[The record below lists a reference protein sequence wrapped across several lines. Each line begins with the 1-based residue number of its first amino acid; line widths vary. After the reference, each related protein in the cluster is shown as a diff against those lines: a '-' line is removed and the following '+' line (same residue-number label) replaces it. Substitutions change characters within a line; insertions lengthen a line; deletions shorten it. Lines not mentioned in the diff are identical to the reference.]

1 LIFLLLFRKK
11 VFTKLLLFAT
21 YPGMDL
27 DLKNLPDDASLPKDV
42 VLSLVDELEVK
53 YQEKIHYLEEQ
64 LRLFKQELFGR
75 SSEKRHEPSAD
86 QIPLFD
92 GDDDHTAGGPQTSED
107 TVVIATHSRKKRG
120 RKALPKDLP
129 RIDVIHDIDEEQ
141 KQCGCGQRKSCIG
154 EEISEKLDY
163 IPARL
168 QVERH
173 IRLKYACKSC
183 EGVEDDG
190 PTIMIAPVPVQL
202 IPKSNATAG
211 LLAHIAVSKFADAVP
226 LYRQQKIFSR
236 LGIDLSRAV
245 MAKWMVQAAGSCAGL
260 IDLLQEQIRGGPL
273 IGIDESP
280 LQVLNEA
287 GRHNTSKSYMWV
299 YRGGQLERPTLLYQ
313 YYRTRSGR
321 VALEFLHDYC
331 GYIQSDDFSGYDHLD
346 QNPNI
351 VHLGC
356 WSHARRKFVKVV
368 KVRKKHRS
376 NRVNPKSLADEALDY
391 IGKLYQVEK
400 EARRRELDV
409 VQIYQLRQEKAK
421 PLLDAFKDWLQSK
434 QPQTPP
440 KGLLGQAI
448 SYTLANWEKLI
459 IYLEDGRLRPD
470 NNLVENAIRPFVVG
484 RKNWLFAG
492 SPDGAKASATFF
504 TLIETAK
511 ANGLE
516 PYAYLK
522 HIFEKL
528 PLAQTEQDL
537 KELLPQNI
545 DSESIAISNL
555 N

>member
-1 LIFLLLFRKK
+1 
-11 VFTKLLLFAT
+11 
-21 YPGMDL
+21 MDV
-27 DLKNLPDDASLPKDV
+27 DLKKLPDDARLPKDIV
-42 VLSLVDELEVK
+42 ISLVNELEVK

-64 LRLFKQELFGR
+64 LRLFKNELFGR
-75 SSEKRHEPSAD
+75 SSEKRHAPHPD
-86 QIPLFD
+86 QLPMFN
-92 GDDDHTAGGPQTSED
+92 GDDDHGGRQEQTAED
-107 TVVIATHSRKKRG
+107 TIVIGSHSRKKRG

-129 RIDVIHDIDEEQ
+129 RIDIIHDIDEEQ
-141 KQCGCGQRKSCIG
+141 KQCGCGQIKIVIG

-163 IPARL
+163 IPAQLR
-168 QVERH
+168 VERH
-173 IRLKYACKSC
+173 IRLKYACQSC

-190 PTIMIAPVPVQL
+190 PTVMIAAPPVQL

-211 LLAHIAVSKFADAVP
+211 LLAQIAVSKFADGLP

-245 MAKWMVQAAGSCAGL
+245 MAKWMIQAAHHCNGL
-260 IDLLQEQIRGGPL
+260 INLLQDEIRGGPL

-287 GRHNTSKSYMWV
+287 GRANTSKSYMWV
-299 YRGGQLERPTLLYQ
+299 YRGGQLDRPTLLYQ
-313 YYRTRSGR
+313 YYPSRSGR
-321 VALEFLHDYC
+321 VALKFLQDYH

-346 QNPNI
+346 ENPNI

-356 WSHARRKFVKVV
+356 WAHSRRKFVKVV

-376 NRVNPKSLADEALDY
+376 KRVNPKSLADEALDY

-400 EARRRELDV
+400 EAQRREMDF

-421 PLLDAFKDWLQSK
+421 PILDEFKDWLQTK
-434 QPQTPP
+434 QPLTPP

-448 SYTLANWEKLI
+448 SYTLSNWKKLI
-459 IYLEDGRLRPD
+459 VYLQDGRLRPD
-470 NNLVENAIRPFVVG
+470 NNLVENAIRPYVLG
-484 RKNWLFAG
+484 RKNWLFSG
-492 SPDGAKASATFF
+492 SPDGAMASATFF

-516 PYAYLK
+516 PYAYLR

-537 KELLPQNI
+537 KDLLPQNI
-545 DSESIAISNL
+545 DSESIAL
-555 N
+555 AT

>member
-21 YPGMDL
+21 SSGMDL

>member
-1 LIFLLLFRKK
+1 
-11 VFTKLLLFAT
+11 
-21 YPGMDL
+21 MDV
-27 DLKNLPDDASLPKDV
+27 DLKNLPDDA
-42 VLSLVDELEVK
+42 VLSKEAVISLIDNLESK

-64 LRLFKQELFGR
+64 LRLLKTELFGR
-75 SSEKRHEPSAD
+75 SSEKRHDPHPD
-86 QIPLFD
+86 QRLLFD
-92 GDDDHTAGGPQTSED
+92 EDDDHVVGKSRTDDD
-107 TVVIATHSRKKRG
+107 TIVIAAYSRKKRG
-120 RKALPKDLP
+120 RKPLPKDLP
-129 RIDVIHDIDEEQ
+129 RIDVIHDLHEEQ
-141 KQCGCGQRKSCIG
+141 KQCGCGQQKSCIG

-190 PTIMIAPVPVQL
+190 PTVMIAPAPVQL

-211 LLAHIAVSKFADAVP
+211 LLAHIAVSKFADGLP
-226 LYRQQKIFSR
+226 LYRQQKIFDR
-236 LGIDLSRAV
+236 LGIELPRAV
-245 MAKWMVQAAGSCAGL
+245 MAKWMVKAAVHCNGL
-260 IDLLQEQIRGGPL
+260 IDLLQEEIRSGPL

-287 GRHNTSKSYMWV
+287 GRHNTTKSYMWV
-299 YRGGQLERPTLLYQ
+299 YRGGQPDHPVMLYQ
-313 YYRTRSGR
+313 YHRTRSGKS
-321 VALEFLHDYC
+321 ALAFLDDYH

-356 WSHARRKFVKVV
+356 WAHVRRKFVKVA

-376 NRVNPKSLADEALDY
+376 KRVNPKSLADEALNY
-391 IGKLYQVEK
+391 IGDLYQIEK
-400 EARRRELDV
+400 QAQRRELDV
-409 VQIYQLRQEKAK
+409 VAIYELRQQKAK
-421 PLLDAFKDWLQSK
+421 PLLNKFKDWLQVK

-448 SYTLANWEKLI
+448 RYTLSNWEKLI
-459 IYLEDGRLRPD
+459 NYLEDGRLRPD

-492 SPDGAKASATFF
+492 SPDGARASATFF
-504 TLIETAK
+504 SLIETAK

-522 HIFEKL
+522 HIFDKL
-528 PLAQTEQDL
+528 PSAQTEQDL

-545 DSESIAISNL
+545 APDTIADSGYS
-555 N
+555 

>member
-1 LIFLLLFRKK
+1 
-11 VFTKLLLFAT
+11 
-21 YPGMDL
+21 M
-27 DLKNLPDDASLPKDV
+27 DLKNQPDDASLPKNI
-42 VLSLVDELEVK
+42 VLSLVDDLEVK

-75 SSEKRHEPSAD
+75 SSERRHELHAD
-86 QIPLFD
+86 QRLLFD
-92 GDDDHTAGGPQTSED
+92 GDDDHVVEETQTSDE
-107 TVVIATHSRKKRG
+107 TIVIGAHSRKKRG

-129 RIDVIHDIDEEQ
+129 RIDVVHDLSEEE
-141 KQCGCGQRKSCIG
+141 KQCGCGQTKSCIG
-154 EEISEKLDY
+154 EQISEKLDY
-163 IPARL
+163 IPAQLR
-168 QVERH
+168 VERH

-190 PTIMIAPVPVQL
+190 PTVMIAPPPVQL
-202 IPKSNATAG
+202 IPKSNSTAG
-211 LLAHIAVSKFADAVP
+211 LLAHIAVSKFADGLP
-226 LYRQQKIFSR
+226 LYRQQKIFDR
-236 LGIDLSRAV
+236 LGIEIPRAV
-245 MAKWMVQAAGSCAGL
+245 MAKWMVKAALHCNGL
-260 IDLLQEQIRGGPL
+260 INLLQEEIRSGPL

-287 GRHNTSKSYMWV
+287 GRDNTTKSYMWV
-299 YRGGQLERPTLLYQ
+299 FRGGPPDRPTLLYQ
-313 YYRTRSGR
+313 YQRTRSGR
-321 VALEFLHDYC
+321 VALGFLDDYH

-356 WSHARRKFVKVV
+356 WSHARRKFVKVI

-376 NRVNPKSLADEALDY
+376 KRVNPKSLADEALDY

-400 EARRRELDV
+400 EARRRELDF

-421 PLLDAFKDWLQSK
+421 PLLEQFKDWLQAK
-434 QPQTPP
+434 QPLTPP
-440 KGLLGQAI
+440 KGLLGKAI
-448 SYTLANWEKLI
+448 SYTLNNWPKLI

-492 SPDGAKASATFF
+492 SPDGARASATFF

-516 PYAYLK
+516 PYAYLR

-537 KELLPQNI
+537 KDLLPQNI
-545 DSESIAISNL
+545 DPAAIAVTRSN
-555 N
+555 

>member
-1 LIFLLLFRKK
+1 MIFLLLFRRK
-11 VFTKLLLFAT
+11 VFTRLLLFAT
-21 YPGMDL
+21 YSGMDL
-27 DLKNLPDDASLPKDV
+27 DLKKLPDDASLPKDV
-42 VLSLVDELEVK
+42 VISLVDDLEVK

-64 LRLFKQELFGR
+64 LRLFKNELFGR
-75 SSEKRHEPSAD
+75 SSEKRNEPHPD
-86 QIPLFD
+86 QLPLFS
-92 GDDDHTAGGPQTSED
+92 GDHDPVAEGKQTSDD
-107 TVVIATHSRKKRG
+107 TIVIAAHSRKKRG
-120 RKALPKDLP
+120 RKPLPKDLP
-129 RIDVIHDIDEEQ
+129 RIDIVHDLSEEE

-163 IPARL
+163 LPARL

-173 IRLKYACKSC
+173 IRLKYACKNC

-190 PTIMIAPVPVQL
+190 PTVMIAPAPVQL

-245 MAKWMVQAAGSCAGL
+245 MAKWMVQSAHHCAGL
-260 IDLLQEQIRGGPL
+260 IDLLRSEIRSGPL
-273 IGIDESP
+273 INIDESP

-287 GRHNTSKSYMWV
+287 GRHNTTKSYMWV
-299 YRGGQLERPTLLYQ
+299 YRGGQLDCPTLLYQ
-313 YYRTRSGR
+313 YQRTRSGR
-321 VALEFLHDYC
+321 VALEFLSDYH
-331 GYIQSDDFSGYDHLD
+331 GFIQSDDFSGYDHLD

-356 WSHARRKFVKVV
+356 WAHSRRKFVKVV

-376 NRVNPKSLADEALDY
+376 KRADPKSLADEALDY
-391 IGKLYQVEK
+391 IGNLYQFEK
-400 EARRRELDV
+400 EARRRQLDADE
-409 VQIYQLRQEKAK
+409 IYQLRQEKAK
-421 PLLDAFKDWLQSK
+421 PLLEKFKDWLDAN
-434 QPQTPP
+434 QPHVPP

-459 IYLEDGRLRPD
+459 IYIQDGRLRPD

-492 SPDGAKASATFF
+492 SPEGAKASAAFF
-504 TLIETAK
+504 SLIETAK

-516 PYAYLK
+516 PYAYLR
-522 HIFEKL
+522 HIFEKM

-537 KELLPQNI
+537 KDLLPQNI
-545 DSESIAISNL
+545 DPDSSSINKL

>member
-1 LIFLLLFRKK
+1 
-11 VFTKLLLFAT
+11 
-21 YPGMDL
+21 MNL
-27 DLKNLPDDASLPKDV
+27 DLENLPDDASLTKDIV
-42 VLSLVDELEVK
+42 ISLVDELEVK

-64 LRLFKQELFGR
+64 LRLFKMELFGR
-75 SSEKRHEPSAD
+75 SSEKRHEPHPD
-86 QIPLFD
+86 QMPMFTC
-92 GDDDHTAGGPQTSED
+92 DDDHAADDTQASED
-107 TVVIATHSRKKRG
+107 TIVIAAHARKKRG
-120 RKALPKDLP
+120 RKALPNDLP
-129 RIDVIHDIDEEQ
+129 RIDIIHDLSEEQ

-154 EEISEKLDY
+154 EEVSEKLDY

-190 PTIMIAPVPVQL
+190 PTVMIPPPPVQL
-202 IPKSNATAG
+202 IPKSNSTAG
-211 LLAHIAVSKFADAVP
+211 LLAHIAVSKFTDAVP
-226 LYRQQKIFSR
+226 LYRQQKIFAR

-245 MAKWMVQAAGSCAGL
+245 MAKWMVQASRSCAGL
-260 IDLLQEQIRGGPL
+260 IDLLQEEIRGGPL

-287 GRHNTSKSYMWV
+287 GRDNTTKSYMWV
-299 YRGGQLERPTLLYQ
+299 YRGGQLDRPTLLYQ
-313 YYRTRSGR
+313 YQRTRSGR
-321 VALEFLHDYC
+321 LALEFLDDYH
-331 GYIQSDDFSGYDHLD
+331 GYIQSDDFAGYDHLD

-356 WSHARRKFVKVV
+356 WAHSRRKFVKVV

-376 NRVNPKSLADEALDY
+376 KRVSPKSLADEALDY
-391 IGKLYQVEK
+391 IGQLYLVEK
-400 EARRRELDV
+400 EARRRELDAI
-409 VQIYQLRQEKAK
+409 QIYQLRQEKAK
-421 PLLDAFKDWLQSK
+421 PLLDKFKDWLEANK
-434 QPQTPP
+434 PLTPP
-440 KGLLGQAI
+440 KGLLGRAI

-504 TLIETAK
+504 SLIETAK

-516 PYAYLK
+516 PYAYLR
-522 HIFEKL
+522 HIFKKL
-528 PLAQTEQDL
+528 PLAQTQQDL
-537 KELLPQNI
+537 KDLLPQNI
-545 DSESIAISNL
+545 DPDAIALIGQD
-555 N
+555 